1 LSLRHSSHLDCGDR
15 LLVAREHGETFIKV
29 FIGSKVGI
37 EVISQNYVVSY
48 LGILQI
54 TKNLSQAGH
63 LMSVFL
69 FPEAEVSVDDDDVI
83 NKEVL
88 EQLIAYFY
96 SLLIILSMD

>member
-1 LSLRHSSHLDCGDR
+1 
-15 LLVAREHGETFIKV
+15 
-29 FIGSKVGI
+29 
-37 EVISQNYVVSY
+37 
-48 LGILQI
+48 
-54 TKNLSQAGH
+54 
-63 LMSVFL
+63 MSVFL